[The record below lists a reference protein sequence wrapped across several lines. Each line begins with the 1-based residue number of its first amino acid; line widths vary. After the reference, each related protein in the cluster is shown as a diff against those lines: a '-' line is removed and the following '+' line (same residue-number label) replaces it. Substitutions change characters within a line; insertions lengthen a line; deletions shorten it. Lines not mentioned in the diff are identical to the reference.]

1 MTSELR
7 ETLKAGLFKSIAD
20 IAVLKIK
27 SQSQNCLLI
36 WSQLERAQLAL
47 EEAQGELMP
56 DQPQK

>member
-1 MTSELR
+1 MTYELR

-47 EEAQGELMP
+47 EDAQAELMP
-56 DQPQK
+56 DPPLA

>member
-47 EEAQGELMP
+47 EEAQNEMQP
-56 DQPQK
+56 DPPQT